1 MAKIILKESDYFQT
15 ALKNLRPETPNWYG
29 WAKTDSSG
37 NRIPDDQR
45 MCWEHAIVVQDGV
58 TKPTK
63 AEFDAE
69 VKRLK
74 DEYSAT
80 EYQRQRSRE
89 YPSWQQQ
96 LEKIYDDGIDAWK
109 TEMVDPIKA
118 KYPKPGE

>member
-1 MAKIILKESDYFQT
+1 MERDWVQE
-15 ALKNLRPETPNWYG
+15 ALANLRPDTPNWYS

-37 NRIPDDQR
+37 NKIPNDQR
-45 MCWEHAIVVQDGV
+45 MCWEHAIVIQDGV
-58 TKPTK
+58 TKPTQ

-80 EYQRQRSRE
+80 EYQRQRASE
-89 YPSWQQQ
+89 YPSWEKQ

>member
-1 MAKIILKESDYFQT
+1 METDVNGIERDWVQE
-15 ALKNLRPETPNWYG
+15 ALTNLRPDTPNWYG

-37 NRIPDDQR
+37 NTIPNDQR

-58 TKPTK
+58 TKPTQ

-80 EYQRQRSRE
+80 EYQRKRARE
-89 YPSWQQQ
+89 YPSWQKQ

-109 TEMVDPIKA
+109 SEMIDPIKN
-118 KYPKPGE
+118 KYPKE

>member
-80 EYQRQRSRE
+80 EYQRQRVRE
-89 YPSWQQQ
+89 YPSWQKQ